1 MKNDLR
7 PSRLPLSDIV
17 RVGAFGLR
25 ARRARVVLSA
35 LGIAIGIATMVAVVG
50 LSESSRADLMARLD
64 RLGTNLLTAEA
75 GKDAMG
81 QAVKLPK
88 NAVAMVERVGPV
100 LHATATAD
108 VDARIRRSDVVP
120 EERTAGVTAQAARL
134 DLLSTLGG
142 EVDKGAWLDPAGER
156 LPTTVLG
163 AVAAERLGITR
174 TGETVMMNDIRV
186 VVVGILKP
194 LELVPTLDRVAMVG
208 FPAAERH
215 FGFDGHPTTIFERST
230 DASVEDVRAV
240 LARTISPGDEAGV
253 KVSRPSDALAAK
265 AATDEGLTTLML
277 GLGAVALL
285 VGGVGVANTMVISVL
300 ERRQEIGLR
309 RSLGATRSAIRLQFL
324 AESLLL
330 SALGGVTGALLGA
343 AATYGF
349 ARVQEWTAVVPPWSL
364 AGGLAATLLI
374 GVVAGLY
381 PAIRASRLHPTVAL
395 HAT

>member
-174 TGETVMMNDIRV
+174 TGETIMMNDIRV

-230 DASVEDVRAV
+230 DASVEDVQAV